1 MNVIQNSVAVNG
13 TVNAINTQ
21 QDLIVLHNVTS
32 LIAALTFTLP
42 ANPINGQLVTFST
55 KGGITLF
62 TITGGTLATTLTTLL
77 GGNTARWVYNSVSSN
92 WFRI

>member
-13 TVNAINTQ
+13 TVTAINTQ
-21 QDLIVLHNVTS
+21 QDLIVLHNVTT

-42 ANPINGQLVTFST
+42 SNPINGQQVTFST

-62 TITGGTLATTLTTLL
+62 TITGGTLATQLATLL
-77 GGNTARWVYNSVSSN
+77 GGNTARWVYNASSN

>member
-1 MNVIQNSVAVNG
+1 MNVIQNSVAVSG
-13 TVNAINTQ
+13 TITANNTQ
-21 QDLIVLHNVTS
+21 QDLIVLHNVAT
-32 LIAALTFTLP
+32 LIAVLTFSLP

-62 TITGGTLATTLTTLL
+62 TITGGSLATTLTTLL
-77 GGNTARWVYNSVSSN
+77 AGNSARWVYNSSSSN